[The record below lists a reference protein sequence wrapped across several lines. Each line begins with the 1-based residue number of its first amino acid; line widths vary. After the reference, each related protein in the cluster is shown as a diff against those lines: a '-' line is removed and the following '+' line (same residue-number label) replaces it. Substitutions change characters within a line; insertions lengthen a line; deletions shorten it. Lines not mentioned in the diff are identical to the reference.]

1 MPLKKNFITLL
12 KDREYSDN
20 HTIRNYFDNATQTI
34 GRALMPTIEFNRD
47 RNYFQN
53 LPRQQ
58 QRLIRSYN
66 LTKEQRRAV
75 LNRQPLEFV

>member
-1 MPLKKNFITLL
+1 MPLKNNFITLL

-20 HTIRNYFDNATQTI
+20 HTIRNYLDNATQTI
-34 GRALMPTIEFNRD
+34 GRAFMPTIEFNRD

-53 LPRQQ
+53 LPLEQ
-58 QRLIRSYN
+58 QRLIRSRK